1 MAEKQ
6 LIYAVD
12 DEDGIR
18 DLYYCVLE
26 SAGFEPVCFADGD
39 MLFDALSD
47 KEKRM
52 PSLILLDIM
61 LAGTDGF
68 EILAKLRRTSSTKNI
83 PVIMVSAKGEEISK
97 VRGLNLGADDYISKP
112 FGVLELIARINAN
125 LRRTAA
131 AGSILVCGDIELDD
145 GRHEVRANGR
155 EVTLTLKEYEL
166 LKLLMKR
173 SPDIVPRGEILG
185 TVWGD
190 DYIGETRTLDI
201 HIGTLRKKLGETKAQ
216 ISTVRGVGYIL
227 K

>member
-26 SAGFEPVCFADGD
+26 SAGFEPVCFADSD
-39 MLFDALSD
+39 SLFDALSD

-68 EILAKLRRTSSTKNI
+68 EILAKLRHTSSTKNI

-131 AGSILVCGDIELDD
+131 AGSILVCGDVELDD